1 MAHDRAAHSHAL
13 ALAAGEVARLAV
25 EQLRRFAHTIQ
36 ALVLRYA
43 LLLQREAHVGGDVEV
58 RVERV
63 ILEDHG
69 DVTVT
74 WANRRDVLAADQDP
88 PLIEWL
94 EAGEHAERRRLAG
107 SRRADEYEKLAIVDR
122 QV

>member
-1 MAHDRAAHSHAL
+1 M
-13 ALAAGEVARLAV
+13 
-25 EQLRRFAHTIQ
+25 LRDT
-36 ALVLRYA
+36 
-43 LLLQREAHVGGDVEV
+43 LLLQGEAHVGGDVEV

-88 PLIEWL
+88 PLIERL
-94 EAGEHAERRRLAG
+94 EAGEHP
-107 SRRADEYEKLAIVDR
+107 
-122 QV
+122 

>member
-1 MAHDRAAHSHAL
+1 MHEQLGAEILDDAD

-25 EQLRRFAHTIQ
+25 KIGLEVEQLRRFAHTLQ
-36 ALVLRYA
+36 ALVLRDT
-43 LLLQREAHVGGDVEV
+43 LLLQGEAHVGGDVEV

-69 DVTVT
+69 DITVT

-88 PLIEWL
+88 PLIERL

-107 SRRADEYEKLAIVDR
+107 SRRA
-122 QV
+122 